1 MFEVAHAPCYTR
13 ESSPKNGYLN
23 HPPAAS
29 TMNGNSVVILPA
41 TEPTI
46 VSGQLLIGDA
56 FHNSARY
63 MRCSQTRYKIPGV

>member
-1 MFEVAHAPCYTR
+1 MFETAHAPSYIR
-13 ESSPKNGYLN
+13 ESSPKSGYLN

-46 VSGQLLIGDA
+46 VSGQRLIGD
-56 FHNSARY
+56 
-63 MRCSQTRYKIPGV
+63 KIPGV